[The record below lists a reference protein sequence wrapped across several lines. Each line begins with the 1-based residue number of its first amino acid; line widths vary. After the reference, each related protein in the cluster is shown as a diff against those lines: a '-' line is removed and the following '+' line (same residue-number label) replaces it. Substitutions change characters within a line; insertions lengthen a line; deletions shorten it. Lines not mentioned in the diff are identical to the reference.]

1 MAAGD
6 SWIKVWPVHQ
16 VFCLLAWLTLH
27 HQSPLKHLHYSRYS
41 NKKLTHITLRFLWLV
56 SKTPR
61 YLNLLGSLLTL
72 EPEAAIYCFL
82 PAAICLYTL
91 VMDGKW
97 DKPLDT
103 GTTPTPTFP
112 ILISVPQ
119 VEICFGLR
127 AFFFQDLCLKKV
139 LRRPVPSL
147 YYFLHTADACLY
159 WLPQSEMR
167 LHLHVTAS
175 G

>member
-6 SWIKVWPVHQ
+6 GWIKVWPVHQ

-41 NKKLTHITLRFLWLV
+41 NKKLTHITLHFLWLV

-72 EPEAAIYCFL
+72 EPEAAIYCFP

-103 GTTPTPTFP
+103 GTTPPSY
-112 ILISVPQ
+112 I
-119 VEICFGLR
+119 
-127 AFFFQDLCLKKV
+127 DLCPTGRNLFWAYSIFLPRLNFWGSFKKACSQFI
-139 LRRPVPSL
+139 LR
-147 YYFLHTADACLY
+147 
-159 WLPQSEMR
+159 
-167 LHLHVTAS
+167 
-175 G
+175 